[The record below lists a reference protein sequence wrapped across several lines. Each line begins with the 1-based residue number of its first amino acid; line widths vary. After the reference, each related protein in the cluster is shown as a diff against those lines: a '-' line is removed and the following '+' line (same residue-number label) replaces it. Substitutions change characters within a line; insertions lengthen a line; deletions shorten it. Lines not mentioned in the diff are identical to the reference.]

1 MIQDIGENVIA
12 IIQAREQSARFPS
25 KILKK
30 INNLT
35 LLEILLKRL
44 SKSKKVDNIV
54 VACTSKIDD
63 RNIINICRKENID
76 YYIGSKS
83 NVLKRYY
90 DCSKKFKYKYIVRI
104 TSDCPLVD
112 PYLVDRFIN
121 IIKEKKFDY
130 ISNTLNP
137 TYPDGFDIEV
147 FKSSILK
154 KAYLNAKS
162 DYDKEHVTTYIKS
175 NIKVNKYSFENKK
188 DLSNLR
194 LTIDEPID
202 FLMLKK
208 TLKKLRFNLNF
219 NYKDIEKIFSKNPK
233 FFDMNKRIKRNSGS
247 FMSKGEKIWKRANQ
261 IIPDGNMLL
270 SKRPN
275 IFTNNKWPTY
285 FSKTKEYF
293 IWDLDG
299 KKYKDFSYMGVGTN
313 LLGYS
318 NNLIDKK
325 IKNVIDKG
333 NISTLNCV
341 EEVFLTEKLL
351 NIHKWAGMAKYA
363 KTGGEAA
370 TIALRIARSFNN
382 KEKIIVCGYHGW
394 HDWYLSA
401 QLSKKGSLK
410 NHLFENIK
418 IKGVPDFFKNTTFAF
433 NFNNI
438 NELKEII
445 KKNKNKISAL
455 IMEVQRNIEP
465 KINFFKSVEKICK
478 KNRIILIL
486 DECTSGFRENI
497 GGLHIKYKIKPDIV
511 LYGKSMSNGYPITAI
526 LGKKNIMEAAKST
539 FISSTYWT
547 DRIGFVAAIETI
559 KQMEKIKPWKS
570 IQQRGKFIKK
580 EWDKIFKTF
589 NFDVKIYGLNS
600 MPSFIFKKNHNSIR
614 QFITDEML
622 KKGYLATN
630 SVYVSISHTK
640 SAIENYL
647 KTFKLVIKKLHKSKI
662 YEKESSNRKKTFN
675 RLN

>member
-1 MIQDIGENVIA
+1 
-12 IIQAREQSARFPS
+12 
-25 KILKK
+25 
-30 INNLT
+30 
-35 LLEILLKRL
+35 
-44 SKSKKVDNIV
+44 
-54 VACTSKIDD
+54 
-63 RNIINICRKENID
+63 
-76 YYIGSKS
+76 
-83 NVLKRYY
+83 
-90 DCSKKFKYKYIVRI
+90 
-104 TSDCPLVD
+104 
-112 PYLVDRFIN
+112 
-121 IIKEKKFDY
+121 
-130 ISNTLNP
+130 
-137 TYPDGFDIEV
+137 
-147 FKSSILK
+147 
-154 KAYLNAKS
+154 
-162 DYDKEHVTTYIKS
+162 
-175 NIKVNKYSFENKK
+175 
-188 DLSNLR
+188 
-194 LTIDEPID
+194 
-202 FLMLKK
+202 
-208 TLKKLRFNLNF
+208 
-219 NYKDIEKIFSKNPK
+219 
-233 FFDMNKRIKRNSGS
+233 
-247 FMSKGEKIWKRANQ
+247 
-261 IIPDGNMLL
+261 MLL

-445 KKNKNKISAL
+445 KKIKNKISAL

-526 LGKKNIMEAAKST
+526 LGKKKYNG
-539 FISSTYWT
+539 SSKKYFYFKHLL
-547 DRIGFVAAIETI
+547 DR
-559 KQMEKIKPWKS
+559 
-570 IQQRGKFIKK
+570 
-580 EWDKIFKTF
+580 
-589 NFDVKIYGLNS
+589 
-600 MPSFIFKKNHNSIR
+600 
-614 QFITDEML
+614 
-622 KKGYLATN
+622 
-630 SVYVSISHTK
+630 
-640 SAIENYL
+640 
-647 KTFKLVIKKLHKSKI
+647 
-662 YEKESSNRKKTFN
+662 
-675 RLN
+675 